1 MPGKF
6 NRSRAHKALNKS
18 EGKTTKSGGSGH
30 ARGRHA
36 APTTDAGPS
45 IDAYL
50 ISRCDRRPVGTRM
63 SAFVNDRDQDRAVAY
78 ALGDSKATVR
88 DSANLRGR
96 KTVLSRV
103 GAPLN
108 ELTVRVAE
116 VTQPGHAECYNAKLR
131 AVTVV
136 YDDGDTFVT
145 AYPSD
150 FHA

>member
-1 MPGKF
+1 MALEQQLPQAV
-6 NRSRAHKALNKS
+6 SLLAYESLLAAARA
-18 EGKTTKSGGSGH
+18 
-30 ARGRHA
+30 
-36 APTTDAGPS
+36 
-45 IDAYL
+45 
-50 ISRCDRRPVGTRM
+50 RCPQLA
-63 SAFVNDRDQDRAVAY
+63 SH
-78 ALGDSKATVR
+78 
-88 DSANLRGR
+88 
-96 KTVLSRV
+96 
-103 GAPLN
+103 